1 MAKEMSPALEHR
13 RPRSGQPGRDH
24 CLAPTR
30 AVDAPLGETG
40 GGYGRLFPELPP
52 LQADNAAL
60 LELGNAGGVC
70 DGATSTT
77 DGAAA
82 AGWPFFG
89 QFIAHDITADR
100 SALASATNAGAI
112 RNFRTPRANLECVY
126 AAGAVGSPY
135 LYQQADPAKLL
146 IGVNDRGE
154 RADLPRNAEGIALIG
169 DPRNDVHLFVSQL
182 HLALLKL
189 HNGLVDRLREEGADE
204 RVVFDE
210 AARATRWHYQ
220 WVVVNEYLPAAAGA
234 EVVEDVL
241 AAGPRVFRPGPDV
254 SIPFEFADGAFR
266 YGHGQIRAT
275 YRINESSGELS
286 IFPDL
291 VGLRPVPAE
300 RRIDWRL
307 LFDAHGAAAAQ
318 RARRIDGTLVGAL
331 IHLPHQITGDVDVD
345 AFHSLAARDLERGEA
360 LGLPSGE
367 AVARAMGEEPL
378 SADELGLQRSG
389 WSGETPLWLYFML
402 ESAARA
408 GGDRLGPVGGRI
420 LVEVLLG
427 LLDADPGS
435 YREVQRDWRPTL
447 STNGQFTIADLLAFA
462 ETAGD
467 PDSGSPGAGGRGRP
481 APVGARSS

>member
-1 MAKEMSPALEHR
+1 
-13 RPRSGQPGRDH
+13 
-24 CLAPTR
+24 
-30 AVDAPLGETG
+30 
-40 GGYGRLFPELPP
+40 
-52 LQADNAAL
+52 
-60 LELGNAGGVC
+60 VC
-70 DGATSTT
+70 DGQTTTT
-77 DGAAA
+77 DGAVA

-89 QFIAHDITADR
+89 QFVAHDITADR
-100 SALASATNAGAI
+100 SALASATNAGAV

-135 LYQQADPAKLL
+135 LYRQADPAKLL
-146 IGVNDRGE
+146 IGVNDCGE

-182 HLALLKL
+182 HLALLRL

-204 RVVFDE
+204 ADVFNE
-210 AARATRWHYQ
+210 AARETRWHYQ
-220 WVVVNEYLPAAAGA
+220 WILLNEYLPATAGA
-234 EVVEDVL
+234 EMVDDVL
-241 AAGPRVFRPGPDV
+241 SAGPRFFRPGQEV

-266 YGHGQIRAT
+266 YGHGQVRAT
-275 YRINESSGELS
+275 YRINESSGERS

-307 LFDAHGAAAAQ
+307 LFDLPGAAAAQ
-318 RARRIDGTLVGAL
+318 RARRIDGTLVSAL
-331 IHLPHQITGDVDVD
+331 IRLPHQLTGDVDVD
-345 AFHSLAARDLERGEA
+345 AYRSLAARDLERGEA

-378 SADELGLQRSG
+378 SADELGLDGSG

-408 GGDRLGPVGGRI
+408 DGDRLGPVGGRM

-435 YREVQRDWRPTL
+435 YRSLEPDWRPTL
-447 STNGQFTIADLLAFA
+447 SRNGDLAIGDLLAFA
-462 ETAGD
+462 ETTGD
-467 PDSGSPGAGGRGRP
+467 RD
-481 APVGARSS
+481 